1 MEKWKQFLP
10 YKCVLEGGTG
20 EIVEKR
26 SRFLAEVRR
35 VETEGEAVAFV
46 EEVKKRYWDAS
57 HNCSAFVI
65 GRRAELTR
73 CSDDGEPS
81 GTAGRPMLEVLLGEG
96 ICNVAVVGTG
106 GLVRS
111 YGAAVKAGL
120 ENSRV
125 AVMRY
130 GTRLRIG
137 TDYSDIGR
145 IQYILG
151 KRGLLQENAEYT
163 DRVSLETVVAAEE
176 EERLKKEL
184 TEATGGRAVLEAVD
198 RYYFIDKG

>member
-1 MEKWKQFLP
+1 MEKWEQFLP

-81 GTAGRPMLEVLLGEG
+81 GTAGRPMWKY
-96 ICNVAVVGTG
+96 
-106 GLVRS
+106 R
-111 YGAAVKAGL
+111 
-120 ENSRV
+120 R
-125 AVMRY
+125 
-130 GTRLRIG
+130 
-137 TDYSDIGR
+137 
-145 IQYILG
+145 
-151 KRGLLQENAEYT
+151 KRW
-163 DRVSLETVVAAEE
+163 
-176 EERLKKEL
+176 K
-184 TEATGGRAVLEAVD
+184 
-198 RYYFIDKG
+198 

>member
-1 MEKWKQFLP
+1 
-10 YKCVLEGGTG
+10 
-20 EIVEKR
+20 
-26 SRFLAEVRR
+26 
-35 VETEGEAVAFV
+35 
-46 EEVKKRYWDAS
+46 
-57 HNCSAFVI
+57 
-65 GRRAELTR
+65 
-73 CSDDGEPS
+73 
-81 GTAGRPMLEVLLGEG
+81 
-96 ICNVAVVGTG
+96 
-106 GLVRS
+106 
-111 YGAAVKAGL
+111 
-120 ENSRV
+120 
-125 AVMRY
+125 MRY

-145 IQYILG
+145 VQYILG